1 MQVYP
6 LGGRSSHSQYCWP
19 DRTLAVLQA
28 NTTAVILANK
38 AMNHVEGG
46 WPKEVDCSEAE
57 HVIRYRKKVCTRS
70 PQAPCS
76 SLTLCRCVAPLAQEP
91 QSRI

>member
-1 MQVYP
+1 M
-6 LGGRSSHSQYCWP
+6 
-19 DRTLAVLQA
+19 QA

-70 PQAPCS
+70 LQALCS
-76 SLTLCRCVAPLAQEP
+76 SLPQMCCPLLHLP
-91 QSRI
+91 FYRT